1 MTDLT
6 AKYNHHMPP
15 MMKLL
20 GVEFVSVERTKV
32 VGRLAVRAELGNANG
47 VLHGGAFMAFAD
59 HVGAIGAVVNL
70 PKGANTATIESK
82 TNFFLPGRIGD
93 TLTAEALPL
102 HIGRKTMVWQT
113 RITGQDGRLL
123 AQVTQTQIVLLA
135 ERVQESA
142 GS

>member
-1 MTDLT
+1 MSDLT
-6 AKYNHHMPP
+6 AKFNAHMPP

-20 GVEFVSVERTKV
+20 GVEFVLVETTRV
-32 VGRLAVRAELGNANG
+32 VGRMVVRPDMGNGNG

-70 PKGANTATIESK
+70 PKGATTATIESK
-82 TNFFLPGRIGD
+82 TNFFLPGKIGE

-113 RITGQDGRLL
+113 RITGAHGRLS
-123 AQVTQTQIVLLA
+123 AMVTQTQIVMPTDRSQ
-135 ERVQESA
+135 ER
-142 GS
+142 G

>member
-1 MTDLT
+1 MGDLT
-6 AKYNHHMPP
+6 AKFNTHMPP

-20 GVEFVSVERTKV
+20 GVEFVSVETTRV
-32 VGRLAVRAELGNANG
+32 VGRMVVRPDLGNGNG

-70 PKGANTATIESK
+70 PKGARTATIESK
-82 TNFFLPGRIGD
+82 TNFFLPGQIGD

-113 RITGQDGRLL
+113 RISGPNGRLY
-123 AQVTQTQIVLLA
+123 AMVTQTQIVMPA
-135 ERVQESA
+135 DRSQE
-142 GS
+142 